1 VSRGVNLGHADQ
13 YGVREGV
20 ITSTSNQ
27 AVKRIRALGARKERE
42 RAGLTWAEGIRL
54 VLAALDARAGVETL
68 VVAPELLTSE
78 TALDRVATAERGGT
92 PVLRVSAGV
101 FQSLSRKDGPQ
112 GLGAVLRPRW
122 IQLSDVVVGERGRWL
137 ALVEPQDPGNVGTI
151 LRTAGAAGVDGV
163 ILVGP
168 SADPYDPEA
177 LRASTG
183 AAFTVPLARCS
194 WDELAGWARRAG
206 VAMVGAAGR
215 AGDDYRSVRY
225 PGRLVL
231 IMGSEREGL
240 SAAQR
245 DACEL
250 LVSIPMAGK
259 VDSLNLAVATGVLLY
274 EIHAQLRT
282 PSNKM
287 PK

>member
-1 VSRGVNLGHADQ
+1 M
-13 YGVREGV
+13 REGV
-20 ITSTSNQ
+20 ITSTANQ

-54 VLAALDARAGVETL
+54 VLAALDARAEVETL

-78 TALDRVATAERGGT
+78 TALERVAAAERSGV

-122 IQLSDVVVGERGRWL
+122 TQLADMEAGERGRWL

-163 ILVGP
+163 NLIGP

-183 AAFTVPLARCS
+183 AAFTVPLSRCS
-194 WDELAGWARRAG
+194 WDDLASWARHTG
-206 VAMVGAAGR
+206 LPLVGAAGSL
-215 AGDDYRSVRY
+215 GDHYRTVKY
-225 PGRLVL
+225 PPRLVL
-231 IMGSEREGL
+231 VMGSEREGL

-245 DACEL
+245 EACGL
-250 LVSIPMAGK
+250 LVSIPMAGN

-274 EIHAQLRT
+274 EILHQRRG
-282 PSNKM
+282 
-287 PK
+287 